1 MSSSRLCRR
10 GTRRRC
16 EKVPRWITPLS
27 LNTFE
32 RGKVDAQWR
41 RGALRSR
48 IDRVAFGGGDGWGW
62 RIDCG
67 GSCPQPHNSRIDAT
81 TDQSA
86 LIEKS
91 AVASTVDGPRGGWG
105 V

>member
-16 EKVPRWITPLS
+16 EKVPRRITPLS
-27 LNTFE
+27 LNTSM
-32 RGKVDAQWR
+32 
-41 RGALRSR
+41 RSGVVEHSAAVS
-48 IDRVAFGGGDGWGW
+48 IESPLGGDGWGW